1 MSGPNGELTQS
12 LLDSLNVEQAREDNR
27 KHLDEL
33 GGVEI
38 LAKII
43 GVNLITGWSHDDVLA
58 MRQRFG
64 TNAFPESPMESY
76 FTLLL
81 RALSDGILLI
91 LIAASTVSLIIG
103 VLTHPEDGWIE
114 AVAIFIAI
122 FLVSNITAGNDYS
135 KQLQFRAL
143 EASSQNDERASV
155 LRNGSIERVNP
166 KDIVVGDIVVLQA
179 GDSIPADCILI
190 DKSTVLSNE
199 SSLTGEPEDIK
210 KTRDKDCFLLSSCL
224 ITEGE
229 DCKAL
234 VIGIGTRSQ
243 WGKIKANLVSEAVN
257 TPLQDKLEDMAK
269 WIGKVGVVFAVA
281 TFIALVVSIWARHDG
296 KDVVDGFVKAFII
309 AVTIVV
315 VSIPEGLPLAVT
327 LALAYS
333 TKKMYQDQCFIRVL
347 AACETMGNAT
357 NICSDKTG
365 TLTENRMTVVEGWF
379 ADNIVNQE
387 EFPKVTL
394 TDNVKSLIAEQVAI
408 NRSAYLIHKDA
419 DGRLLDRPQII
430 GNKTEGALVM
440 MIRSWGFDYEQVKET
455 KYNQDIDRIY
465 NFNSAKKRSTAVV
478 HQSDGTVRIFCKGA
492 SEWILKDCTHYLL
505 PTGKTAS
512 LTPEKRDQLE
522 EHILSMAGNAL
533 RTLCLAHRDFESA
546 ESLPNGWEDN
556 PPDNSRLILD
566 CIVGIIDPLRS
577 DVKEAVRMAQE
588 AGVTVRMV
596 TGDNIATACA
606 IARQCGILTPTG
618 LAVEGPT
625 FRRMKPKDVDAILP
639 RLQVL
644 ARSSP
649 DDKYLLV
656 TRLNGHGIPSDR
668 EEWVKKFKDREGVTW
683 EKDRDLLLPGYRE
696 EWEESRPEV
705 FISAIAGFEV
715 PLNAVQLLWVN
726 LVMDTMGA
734 LALGMEEPTPELLQ
748 RKPYKRTASL
758 ISWPMYRNIIFQAF
772 FQLLLLL
779 LLLFQGAKWFD
790 VSKGIGCLDYKVE
803 SYNQRWD
810 LGNREISPWGTFACN
825 DFKTYCD
832 GEGLECLE
840 EQRVLMGNGTAYHL
854 AMSDL
859 EDFDSKC
866 LECKKED
873 YTHNTIIFNT
883 FIFCQVF
890 NEYNAR
896 SIFDEWNAFKN
907 IQHNPIFIFITL
919 ITIGFQ
925 IILVNFGGDFLKT
938 TPLSIEQWLITVALG
953 AISLPM
959 GVFMRV
965 FPIAEDPNSFFDNN
979 SNGTAGTSETGDNVP
994 PHKIYPEVKSVGS
1007 IAMV

>member
-1 MSGPNGELTQS
+1 MGQYMHSYS
-12 LLDSLNVEQAREDNR
+12 CW
-27 KHLDEL
+27 
-33 GGVEI
+33 
-38 LAKII
+38 
-43 GVNLITGWSHDDVLA
+43 LI
-58 MRQRFG
+58 R
-64 TNAFPESPMESY
+64 TNAF
-76 FTLLL
+76 
-81 RALSDGILLI
+81 
-91 LIAASTVSLIIG
+91 V
-103 VLTHPEDGWIE
+103 
-114 AVAIFIAI
+114 
-122 FLVSNITAGNDYS
+122 
-135 KQLQFRAL
+135 
-143 EASSQNDERASV
+143 
-155 LRNGSIERVNP
+155 
-166 KDIVVGDIVVLQA
+166 IVVGVQI
-179 GDSIPADCILI
+179 
-190 DKSTVLSNE
+190 
-199 SSLTGEPEDIK
+199 
-210 KTRDKDCFLLSSCL
+210 
-224 ITEGE
+224 
-229 DCKAL
+229 
-234 VIGIGTRSQ
+234 
-243 WGKIKANLVSEAVN
+243 GKI
-257 TPLQDKLEDMAK
+257 
-269 WIGKVGVVFAVA
+269 GVVFAVA
-281 TFIALVVSIWARHDG
+281 TFIALVVSIWARHNG

-379 ADNIVNQE
+379 ADSIVNQE
-387 EFPKVTL
+387 EFPKLSL
-394 TDNVKSLIAEQVAI
+394 TDNVKSLIVEQVAI

-478 HQSDGTVRIFCKGA
+478 HQADGTVRIFCKGA

-512 LTPEKRDQLE
+512 MTAEKRDQLE
-522 EHILSMAGNAL
+522 EHILTMAGNAL
-533 RTLCLAHRDFESA
+533 RTLCLAHRDFQSA
-546 ESLPNGWEDN
+546 ASLPDGWEDN
-556 PPDNSRLILD
+556 PPDNSHLVLD

-656 TRLNGHGIPSDR
+656 TRLNGHGIPSDQ
-668 EEWVKKFKDREGVTW
+668 EEWTKKFKDREGVSW

-696 EWEESRPEV
+696 EWEESRPEGGQVVGVTGDGTNDAPALKAADVGLSMGITGTKVAQSASDIVILDDKFSSIVKAISWGRCVYDNIRKFLQFQLAVNLVALFLV

-748 RKPYKRTASL
+748 RRPYKRTASL

-772 FQLLLLL
+772 FQLLMLL
-779 LLLFQGAKWFD
+779 LLLFQGAQWFD
-790 VSKGIGCLDYKVE
+790 VSKGIGCVDYKVK

-825 DFKTYCD
+825 DFNTYCD
-832 GEGLECLE
+832 GEGLECFE
-840 EQRVLMGNGTAYHL
+840 EKRVLMGNGTAYHL

-907 IQHNPIFIFITL
+907 IQHNPIFILITL

-959 GVFMRV
+959 GIFMRL

-979 SNGTAGTSETGDNVP
+979 SNGGMGTSETGDNVP
-994 PHKIYPEVKSVGS
+994 PHKIYPEVKSAGS